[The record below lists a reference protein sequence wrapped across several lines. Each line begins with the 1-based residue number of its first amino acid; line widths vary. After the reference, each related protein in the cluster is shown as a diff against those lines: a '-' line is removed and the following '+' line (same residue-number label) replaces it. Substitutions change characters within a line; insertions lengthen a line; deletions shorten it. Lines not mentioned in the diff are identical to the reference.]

1 MAKTN
6 KKKEELRLKEL
17 EEQQKKAQEFE
28 TEAYTEATP
37 DPGMETTFTKV
48 VGSGGPVPIVAP
60 KHTTVQLQ
68 PIIVPLAVVPYMSSD
83 SDILK
88 TEGKPGEPTYEQ
100 GTESGLSAEFRKVD
114 AHDVIKSNKR
124 AKLRKRI
131 FSLFTFLFTAL
142 GVLYFVLAHFKP
154 EIFSFLGNDPV
165 DPIGWLIH
173 WIKGDLS
180 SFVDYASRGIS
191 DMDMKVYI
199 IMYLLSLFGF
209 GLSVLI
215 SFIGILFAKYPGG
228 LYVSMTLLSFGAG
241 LIALIMNLV
250 KNTFSLS
257 NDAAMIFLAALAFF
271 DLILVIVFATIHR
284 RKENEYED
292 EIEKSTQLI

>member
-48 VGSGGPVPIVAP
+48 VGTGGPVPIVAP

-88 TEGKPGEPTYEQ
+88 TEGKPGEPSYQQ
-100 GTESGLSAEFRKVD
+100 GSDSGLSAEFKKVESQD
-114 AHDVIKSNKR
+114 AIKSNK
-124 AKLRKRI
+124 KSKVRKRV
-131 FSLFTFLFTAL
+131 FSLFTFLFTAI
-142 GVLYFVLAHFKP
+142 GVLYFVLVHFKP
-154 EIFSFLGNDPV
+154 EIFSFLGSNAV

-180 SFVDYASRGIS
+180 SVVDYASRGIG

-209 GLSVLI
+209 GLSVLV
-215 SFIGILFAKYPGG
+215 SFIGLLFAKYPGG
-228 LYVSMTLLSFGAG
+228 LYVSMMLLSFGAG

-250 KNTFSLS
+250 KSTFSVA

-292 EIEKSTQLI
+292 EIEKSSQLI